1 MRSAVTNVSWDLL
14 DAPVIHGRGDE
25 PVVVGTGTGAGR
37 EWTHARLLEEV
48 AALGGLL
55 HHLGVGP
62 GVPVVV
68 DLAEEHAV
76 EAVVAALATARVGG
90 VVRTDEDPAA
100 PVVVVSAGAGA
111 SAGAGPAAEGRTRL
125 VRAQP
130 GEAVAEPD
138 LDWAVMMRAG
148 RTDPAACAALDDG
161 AAYSPTR
168 SVVEQR
174 DVLAAEPAPYALADL
189 RRLLQV

>member
-1 MRSAVTNVSWDLL
+1 MRSRSVTNVSWDLL
-14 DAPVIHGRGDE
+14 DAPVIHGRGEDPFLE
-25 PVVVGTGTGAGR
+25 AAAGR
-37 EWTHARLLEEV
+37 TWTHARLLEEV

-68 DLAEEHAV
+68 DLAEDHAV

-100 PVVVVSAGAGA
+100 PVAVVSGGTD
-111 SAGAGPAAEGRTRL
+111 AAPDGRTRL
-125 VRAQP
+125 VRTRE
-130 GEAVAEPD
+130 GEVAVEPD
-138 LDWAVMMRAG
+138 LDWSVMLRAG
-148 RTDPAACAALDDG
+148 RTDPAACQVLEPG

-168 SVVEQR
+168 SVVEQAEA
-174 DVLAAEPAPYALADL
+174 LAAEPAPYAPEAL